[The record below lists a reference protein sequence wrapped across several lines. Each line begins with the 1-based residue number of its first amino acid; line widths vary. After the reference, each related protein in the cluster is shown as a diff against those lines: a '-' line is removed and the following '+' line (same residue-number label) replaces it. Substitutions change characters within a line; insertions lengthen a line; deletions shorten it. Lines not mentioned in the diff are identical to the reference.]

1 MYDFLVQNPLYVVLV
16 VSLAVW
22 AGIYVFLFRLDR
34 KVRRLEERQ
43 SK

>member
-1 MYDFLVQNPLYVVLV
+1 MYDFLSQNPLYIVLI

-22 AGIYVFLFRLDR
+22 AGIYVFLLRLDR
-34 KVRRLEERQ
+34 KVKRLEEHQ

>member
-43 SK
+43 AK